1 VRFHADPDP
10 EHWLQVLKKRHIF
23 CTIGSI
29 LATRHG
35 FQAKAEELE
44 EEYTQYT
51 GKNNNNNNKAILS
64 KLIME
69 NPFDVADNDVEELA
83 DLSLAAR
90 VRVLRMITDYR
101 LGADDIPERLK
112 AGGCIFGGPDIQ
124 AFHLKAFHSRA
135 VRHPLFQIRIDNSRK
150 DPDPGG

>member
-1 VRFHADPDP
+1 
-10 EHWLQVLKKRHIF
+10 
-23 CTIGSI
+23 
-29 LATRHG
+29 
-35 FQAKAEELE
+35 LE
-44 EEYTQYT
+44 EEYTQYI
-51 GKNNNNNNKAILS
+51 GKNNNNNKAILS

-112 AGGCIFGGPDIQ
+112 AGLHI
-124 AFHLKAFHSRA
+124 R
-135 VRHPLFQIRIDNSRK
+135 VIRISRSFI
-150 DPDPGG
+150 

>member
-1 VRFHADPDP
+1 
-10 EHWLQVLKKRHIF
+10 LKKRHIF
-23 CTIGSI
+23 PIGSI
-29 LATRHG
+29 LTTRHG
-35 FQAKAEELE
+35 FQAKAEEME

-101 LGADDIPERLK
+101 LSADDIPDRLK
-112 AGGCIFGGPDIQ
+112 AGL
-124 AFHLKAFHSRA
+124 H
-135 VRHPLFQIRIDNSRK
+135 IR
-150 DPDPGG
+150 